1 MSFSFD
7 TKNELCRLPV
17 QRLCCARAEAYGILL
32 YCNTFHSAEVRI
44 VTENPNFAARLPR
57 LFHRAFGLRFDRQPE
72 EGAEGKLVFQITE
85 KKKLDHITNTL
96 GYDPRQNLVL
106 HINFGMLEEECCRD
120 SFLRGVFF
128 AGGSITDPAKRYH
141 LELTTSHAQVSREL
155 EVLLRESG
163 YPPKNI
169 IRNGSS
175 ITYFKQSDQ
184 IEDFLTMIGAPVAAM
199 NIMSAKMEKD
209 LRNSVNR
216 RLNCDSANLDKAVEA
231 AMEQLEAIRKLDAA
245 GVLEKQPE
253 KLRQTAA
260 LRLNFPELT
269 LSELAEEFDP
279 PLTKSCLNHRLRKI
293 VVLAKNL
300 PPQTEQ
306 EKEETTDD

>member
-32 YCNTFHSAEVRI
+32 YCNTFHSSEVRV

-72 EGAEGKLVFQITE
+72 PETEGKLVFQITE
-85 KKKLDHITNTL
+85 RKKLDHITNTL
-96 GYDPRQNLVL
+96 GFDPRQNLVL
-106 HINFGMLEEECCRD
+106 HINFALLEEECCR
-120 SFLRGVFF
+120 SAFLRGVFF
-128 AGGSITDPAKRYH
+128 AGGSITDPLKRYH
-141 LELTTSHAQVSREL
+141 LELTTSHGQVSREL

-163 YPPKNI
+163 YPPKSVT
-169 IRNGSS
+169 RNGSFV
-175 ITYFKQSDQ
+175 TYFKQSDQ
-184 IEDFLTMIGAPVAAM
+184 IEDFLTLIGAPVAAM
-199 NIMSAKMEKD
+199 NVMTAKMEKD

-216 RLNCDSANLDKAVEA
+216 RLNCDSANVDKAVGA
-231 AMEQLEAIRKLDAA
+231 AQEQLEAIRKLDAA
-245 GVLEKQPE
+245 GLLEKQPD

-260 LRLNFPELT
+260 LRAANPELT

-279 PLTKSCLNHRLRKI
+279 PVTKSCLNHRLRK
-293 VVLAKNL
+293 LMELSKNL
-300 PPQTEQ
+300 
-306 EKEETTDD
+306 